1 MSSMS
6 ENTEP
11 AVLTEQR
18 GRVLLITL
26 NRPDAMNAIN
36 GALSKGLV
44 DAVEQLD
51 DDPGLTAGV
60 LTGAGRGFC
69 SGMDLKAFAR
79 GEDIGPMMHFVRHGA
94 RKPLIGAIEGFALA
108 GGLELALSCDLLV
121 AAKGARLG
129 IPEAGVGLF
138 AAGGGL
144 LRLPSRVGFGKAMEM
159 AITADPITADEGA
172 EFGLISRLAEKG
184 EAVDVAMEL
193 AERVAKNAPLAVAA
207 SKQLIRATQGAT
219 EDEFWKIQEPLQMTV
234 FTSNDAAEGPRA
246 FAEKRDPDWT
256 GT

>member
-1 MSSMS
+1 MS
-6 ENTEP
+6 EDR
-11 AVLTEQR
+11 AVLTERR

-26 NRPDAMNAIN
+26 NRPEAMNAIN
-36 GALSKGLV
+36 GALSSGLV
-44 DAVEQLD
+44 AATAELD
-51 DDPGLTAGV
+51 HDPDLTAGV

-79 GEDIGPMMHFVRHGA
+79 GEDIGPMMTFIREGA
-94 RKPLIGAIEGFALA
+94 KKPLIGAIEGFALA

-121 AAKGARLG
+121 AAKGAKLG

-144 LRLPSRVGFGKAMEM
+144 LRLPSRVGYSKAMEM
-159 AITADPITADEGA
+159 ALTAEPISA
-172 EFGLISRLAEKG
+172 EEAHDAGLVVRLAEPG
-184 EAVDVAMEL
+184 EGVSVAMDL
-193 AERVAKNAPLAVAA
+193 AERVAANAPLAVAA

-219 EDEFWKIQEPLQMTV
+219 DDEFWKLQEPLMATV
-234 FTSNDAAEGPRA
+234 FMSNDAAEGPKA
-246 FAEKRDPDWT
+246 FAQKRRPEWT